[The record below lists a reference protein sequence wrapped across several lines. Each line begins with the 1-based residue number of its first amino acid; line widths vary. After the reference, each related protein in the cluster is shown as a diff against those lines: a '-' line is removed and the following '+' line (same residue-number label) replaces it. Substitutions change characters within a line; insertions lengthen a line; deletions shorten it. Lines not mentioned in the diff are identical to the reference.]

1 MKSMRQF
8 IIGGAV
14 SIVICIGFFAWSTR
28 DMVRHTGESVRMVGE
43 IYLKEINNQVN
54 LHFASIISLRL
65 KQIEVIL
72 SRTLPEA
79 TAAGLV
85 PEVRQQMNEHAALR
99 DFSYLALYA
108 TDGYA
113 DVIHGEPVTILNEGA
128 FLRSLNNAEQKV
140 STGVTASGERLLL
153 LGISVGYPLSEGYPM
168 SDGRQCTA
176 LVAGVPLENLN
187 ETLTLDAVENSLT
200 FSHIIR
206 RDGSFVLSN
215 AGLGGGNYYNRLMEE
230 CVFDDMPPAE
240 MVAAMREHLVNDE
253 PHTMFLTM
261 RDGGERRH
269 VYCSKMP
276 SSEWFLVTV
285 MPHGP
290 LDTIIAE
297 LGDRRLSVSLLG
309 AVLILLPVLVMVFF
323 YGRTAKRQVVA
334 LRQAKH
340 EADRANRAKSE
351 FLSNMSHDIRT
362 PMNAIVGMTAIAA
375 SNFENTALVRDCL
388 RKITLSSRHLL
399 GLINDVLDMSKIE
412 SGKLS
417 LNIDIVSLR
426 DLMEGLVGIVQPQVR
441 AKKLRFNIR
450 IRDILAERVY
460 SDNVRLN
467 QVLLNLLSNALKFTP
482 LGGSVAVS
490 LYQERSPL
498 GDGYVR
504 THFHVKDTGIGMT
517 EEFQKRIYDSFTRE
531 SNARVHR
538 IEGTGLGMAIT
549 KYIVD
554 EMKGTIELRSKL
566 DRGTEFHITLDME
579 RVDAQEEDMVLPDWN
594 ILVVDDDEELCRT
607 AVSSLTELGIQA
619 EWAQEG
625 HSAVQMSVRRHEQ
638 NRDYHIVLLD
648 WEMPGM
654 NGLETARELRRHLG
668 DDVPILLISAYD
680 WTEIEEEARLAGI
693 TGFISKPLFK
703 STLFQGLKRF
713 AEAKPEPGELQQDRT
728 VADWKEKRILLT
740 EDNELNWEVAS
751 TLLQEYGFDL
761 DWAENGQVCVDMF
774 RESPQ
779 GYYDVVLMDIRMPV
793 MNGYEAAKNIRAMNR
808 PDANI
813 PIIAMTADAFSEDI
827 QKCLDSGMDAHVAK
841 PLDMKEVLRVLQKY
855 LR

>member
-1 MKSMRQF
+1 MKNIRQF
-8 IIGGAV
+8 VIGGAISV
-14 SIVICIGFFAWSTR
+14 FICVGFFVWSTR
-28 DMVRHTGESVRMVGE
+28 DMVRHTGESIRIVGE

-72 SRTLPEA
+72 DRTLPEA
-79 TAAGLV
+79 MAAGLV
-85 PEVRQQMNEHAALR
+85 PEVRQQMNDHAALR

-113 DVIHGEPVTILNEGA
+113 DVIHGEPVTVLNEGA
-128 FLRSLNNAEQKV
+128 FLLSLNNAERKV
-140 STGVTASGERLLL
+140 SIGVTPSGEKLLL

-187 ETLTLDAVENSLT
+187 ESLSLDAVENFLT

-230 CVFDDMPPAE
+230 CVFDDMSPAE
-240 MVAAMREHLVNDE
+240 MVAAMREHLMRDE
-253 PHTMFLTM
+253 PHTMLLTM

-269 VYCSKMP
+269 VYCSKMA

-290 LDTIIAE
+290 LDMIIAE
-297 LGDRRLSVSLLG
+297 LGDRRLFVSLLG
-309 AVLILLPVLVMVFF
+309 CVLILLPVLVMVFL
-323 YGRTAKRQVVA
+323 YGRTARRQVLA

-375 SNFENTALVRDCL
+375 SNFENTAIVHDCL

-412 SGKLS
+412 SGRLS

-426 DLMEGLVGIVQPQVR
+426 EVMEGLVGIVQPQVR
-441 AKKLRFNIR
+441 AKKLRFDIR
-450 IRDILAERVY
+450 IHDILAERVY

-498 GDGYVR
+498 GDGHVR
-504 THFHVKDTGIGMT
+504 THIHVKDTGIGMT
-517 EEFQKRIYDSFTRE
+517 EEFQKRIYDSFSRE
-531 SNARVHR
+531 PNARVHR
-538 IEGTGLGMAIT
+538 IEGMGLGMAIT

-554 EMKGTIELRSKL
+554 EMKGTIELRSKP
-566 DRGTEFHITLDME
+566 DRGSEFHITLDME
-579 RVDAQEEDMVLPDWN
+579 RVDMQEEDMVLPDWS
-594 ILVVDDDEELCRT
+594 ILVVDDDEELCRS
-607 AVSSLTELGIQA
+607 AASSLMELGIQA
-619 EWAQEG
+619 EWVQDG
-625 HSAVQMSVRRHEQ
+625 QSAVQMSVRRHEQ
-638 NRDYHIVLLD
+638 GQDYHMVLLD

-668 DDVPILLISAYD
+668 EDVPILLISAYD
-680 WTEIEEEARLAGI
+680 WSEIEEEARLAGI

-703 STLFQGLKRF
+703 STLFYELKRF
-713 AEAKPEPGELQQDRT
+713 VEEDAEPGGLQEEPA
-728 VADWKEKRILLT
+728 VPDWKGKRILLA

-774 RESPQ
+774 REASVR
-779 GYYDVVLMDIRMPV
+779 YYDVVLMDIRMPV
-793 MNGYEAAKNIRAMNR
+793 MNGYEAARSIRAMDR
-808 PDANI
+808 PDADI

-827 QKCLDSGMDAHVAK
+827 QKCLDSGMNAHIAK
-841 PLDMKEVLRVLQKY
+841 PLDMKEVLRMLQKY